1 MEVGRR
7 AVLWLHR
14 SAHHATRHSA
24 LPGGEARRRSADV
37 TLGCICAT
45 ILARFKNPFIR
56 SPFMQLSVGL
66 IWLGALLVLAG
77 VVYTAAN
84 SLSRGRMSEAR
95 GRGEASADHTLE
107 PPRGSRSL
115 SLKANWAGI
124 TLIAVGFLLLLSGA
138 FI

>member
-1 MEVGRR
+1 M
-7 AVLWLHR
+7 
-14 SAHHATRHSA
+14 
-24 LPGGEARRRSADV
+24 P
-37 TLGCICAT
+37 
-45 ILARFKNPFIR
+45 
-56 SPFMQLSVGL
+56 LSVGL

-84 SLSRGRMSEAR
+84 SLSQGKMSEAR

-107 PPRGSRSL
+107 PPSGSRSL